1 MPFVKFVKTGLF
13 LMVLL
18 SLSSGF
24 LFAEDKD
31 SEARLL
37 FHSNHYPL
45 LNNETQ
51 TGFLD
56 RLTQEVLKRNG
67 FTVEINF
74 LPTERAFINLNQN
87 LADGNVAKIAGLT
100 SLYPNVR
107 QVPGAMIEMEFS
119 AFTLQPKPDVKNWQD
134 LYRYRVGIVT
144 GMKIVE
150 TNLKDHP
157 NLIGVTLPLQLF
169 QLLTADRVDYVVFT
183 YWNGLS
189 YAHRLGLQDRI
200 EIATPALTV
209 QDMFLYVNHTRE
221 ELVPKFADT
230 LAEIKADG
238 TYQRLFEELLLP
250 LQKEFEH

>member
-1 MPFVKFVKTGLF
+1 MSLTRMGLF
-13 LMVLL
+13 LSAIIFCQT
-18 SLSSGF
+18 SL
-24 LFAEDKD
+24 LFAEEKP
-31 SEARLL
+31 AAPLI
-37 FHSNHYPL
+37 FHTNHYPL
-45 LNNETQ
+45 LNNEEQ

-56 RLTQEVLKRNG
+56 RLTQEILGRNG
-67 FTVEINF
+67 FTVDISF

-100 SLYPNVR
+100 QLYPNTR
-107 QVPGAMIEMEFS
+107 QVPGAMIEMDFV
-119 AFTLQPKPDVKNWQD
+119 AFTLQPEPDVKNWQD

-144 GMKIVE
+144 GMKIIE
-150 TNLKDHP
+150 SNLKEHP
-157 NLIGVTLPLQLF
+157 NLTRVTLPLQLF

-189 YAHRLGLQDRI
+189 YAHRLQLQDRI
-200 EIATPALTV
+200 YVASPPLTV

-221 ELVPKFADT
+221 ELVPKLADT

-250 LQKEFEH
+250 WQKQFEH